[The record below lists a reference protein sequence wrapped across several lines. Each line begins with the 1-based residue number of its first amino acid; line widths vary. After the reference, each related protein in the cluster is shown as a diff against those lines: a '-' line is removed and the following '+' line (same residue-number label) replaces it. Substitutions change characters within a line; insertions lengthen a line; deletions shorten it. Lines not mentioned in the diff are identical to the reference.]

1 MAKIRKPIKKVLF
14 GEEDWKYYWSE
25 GDVHIQ
31 SGVIKEKDLKNS
43 RVKTHLGKEFI
54 CIPANFID
62 QTQRIERG
70 PAVIRQKDI
79 GIILGNIPLDAKTKV
94 LDAGAG
100 CGMLASFLA
109 RTSKN
114 VTSYENNE
122 AHLEIAKRNMQLL
135 GVKYKLKN
143 KNIYQGIAEKN
154 LDVITL
160 DLPEPWQVL
169 PHTEKTLKSGGTL
182 VAFLPHISQVE
193 KLVTAAREKFI
204 VAKVCEVIERD
215 WIIDPPKIR
224 PNHQG
229 LMHTAFLVFLRK
241 I

>member
-1 MAKIRKPIKKVLF
+1 MAKIRKPVKKVLY
-14 GEEDWKYYWSE
+14 GEEERKFYWSE

-43 RVKTHLGKEFI
+43 RVKTHLGKELI
-54 CIPANFID
+54 CMPANFID
-62 QTQRIERG
+62 QTERIERG
-70 PAVIRQKDI
+70 PAVIRLKDI

-100 CGMLASFLA
+100 CGMLAAFLA

-114 VTSYENNE
+114 ITSYEYNE
-122 AHLEIAKRNMQLL
+122 THLEIAKRNMQLL
-135 GVKYKLKN
+135 GVKFKLK
-143 KNIYQGIAEKN
+143 KKDIYQGIDEKN

-193 KLVTAAREKFI
+193 KLVTQAKEKFI

>member
-1 MAKIRKPIKKVLF
+1 MKKPVKKVLY
-14 GEEDWKYYWSE
+14 GEDGWKYYWSE
-25 GDVHIQ
+25 GDIHIQ
-31 SGVIKEKDLKNS
+31 SGVIREKDLKNS

-54 CIPANFID
+54 CLPANFID
-62 QTQRIERG
+62 QTERIERG
-70 PAVIRQKDI
+70 PAVIRHKDI
-79 GIILGNIPLDAKTKV
+79 GIILANIPLDAKTKI

-100 CGMLASFLA
+100 CGLLAAFLA
-109 RTSKN
+109 RASKN
-114 VTSYENNE
+114 VISYEINE
-122 AHLEIAKRNMQLL
+122 KHLEIAKRNMQLL
-135 GVKYKLKN
+135 GVKYKLK
-143 KNIYQGIAEKN
+143 KKDIYQGIDEKN

-160 DLPEPWQVL
+160 DLAEPWQVL
-169 PHTEKTLKSGGTL
+169 SHTQKSLKSGGTL

-193 KLVTAAREKFI
+193 KLVTHAKEKFI

>member
-1 MAKIRKPIKKVLF
+1 MAKIRKPVKKVLY
-14 GEEDWKYYWSE
+14 GEEERKFYWSE

-43 RVKTHLGKEFI
+43 RVKTHLGKELI

-62 QTQRIERG
+62 QTERIERG
-70 PAVIRQKDI
+70 PAVIRLKDI
-79 GIILGNIPLDAKTKV
+79 GIILGNIPLDAKTKI

-122 AHLEIAKRNMQLL
+122 THLEIAKRNMELL
-135 GVKYKLKN
+135 GVKYKLK
-143 KNIYQGIAEKN
+143 KKDIYEGIEEKN

-160 DLPEPWQVL
+160 DLPEPWRVL
-169 PHTEKTLKSGGTL
+169 PHIEKTLKVGGSI

-193 KLVTAAREKFI
+193 HLVTEAKGKCI
-204 VAKVCEVIERD
+204 VVKVCEVIERE
-215 WIIDPPKIR
+215 WIVDPPKLR

-229 LMHTAFLVFLRK
+229 LMHTAFLVFLRRY
-241 I
+241 